1 MSQPEA
7 EGDSGSRR
15 RHPVVGRL
23 RRSDD
28 EYGLVLAAILV
39 TLIVM
44 GIVSGWQVAHFVIPL
59 LFLGIF
65 FLTMLTSGVPRRT
78 ILILTVVIPI
88 VLAVAGIASL
98 SRLGSIVGA
107 LSSVVS
113 TALVIACVF
122 FIFRRLGTHTRI
134 SRQTVMGS
142 LCVYLFGAM
151 LFAMVYRMIAEING
165 QPFFVQTD
173 APSSLDYIYFSF
185 ITLATVGFGDFTPAM
200 DVGKMAVVVE
210 AISGQLYLVVVVA
223 LFVSRIGRKRRGG
236 YDEGTLDAEDAESEL
251 PIEEADS

>member
-7 EGDSGSRR
+7 EGDSESRR

-28 EYGLVLAAILV
+28 EYGLVLVAILV

-44 GIVSGWQVAHFVIPL
+44 GIVSTWSVGHLVIPL
-59 LFLGIF
+59 LFLAIF

-78 ILILTVVIPI
+78 ILILTVVIPV

-107 LSSVVS
+107 LSTLMS

-122 FIFRRLGTHTRI
+122 FIFRRLATHIRI
-134 SRQTVMGS
+134 SRQTVLGS

-151 LFAMVYRMIAEING
+151 LFAMVYRMIAEISG

-185 ITLATVGFGDFTPAM
+185 IALATVGFGDFTPGT

-223 LFVSRIGRKRRGG
+223 LFVSRIGHRRGGG
-236 YDEGTLDAEDAESEL
+236 YDEEAMDVEDTEIEL
-251 PIEEADS
+251 PNEEAVS

>member
-7 EGDSGSRR
+7 EGNSQSRR
-15 RHPVVGRL
+15 RRPVAGRL

-28 EYGLVLAAILV
+28 EYGLVLVAILA

-44 GIVSGWQVAHFVIPL
+44 GIVSERSIGHLVIPI

-65 FLTMLTSGVPRRT
+65 FLTMLTSAVPRRT
-78 ILILTVVIPI
+78 IIMLTVVIPV
-88 VLAVAGIASL
+88 VLAVAGIASV

-107 LSSVVS
+107 LSSLVS

-122 FIFRRLGTHTRI
+122 FIFRRLSTHPTI
-134 SRQTVMGS
+134 SRQTVLGS

-151 LFAMVYRMIAEING
+151 LFAMVYSMITQISG
-165 QPFFVQTD
+165 QPFFAQTD
-173 APSSLDYIYFSF
+173 TPSALDYIYFSF
-185 ITLATVGFGDFTPAM
+185 ITIATVGFGDLSPAT

-210 AISGQLYLVVVVA
+210 AITGQLYLVVVVA
-223 LFVSRIGRKRRGG
+223 LFVSRIGRRRRGAYSG
-236 YDEGTLDAEDAESEL
+236 ETPGVEDTESEL
-251 PIEEADS
+251 PNEEADS